1 MERRRYD
8 IRDILNT
15 TPVKEIMSQ
24 PVTTINKDKHFSEVE
39 NIFVNQHI
47 RHLPVVNDS
56 GTLVGL
62 MTKRD
67 LYKTLSPRRA
77 LSGEMDASL
86 DNIVESEG
94 VYYSRR
100 LLDKFILEKIMKIE
114 VCTLLPEDSVGQA
127 IRIMFQNKFGSVVIV
142 DKDRKVQGMIT
153 RFDILRLASQFVDAP
168 DA

>member
-1 MERRRYD
+1 MERTEFD
-8 IRDILNT
+8 IRVILNT
-15 TPVKEIMSQ
+15 TQVKEVMSQ
-24 PVTTINKDKHFSEVE
+24 PVTTVNKDKDFSEVE
-39 NIFVNQHI
+39 KLFVNQHI

-67 LYKTLSPRRA
+67 LYKTLSPRKS
-77 LSGEMDASL
+77 LSGEANESL
-86 DNIVESEG
+86 DHIVESEG

-100 LLDKFILEKIMKIE
+100 LLDEFILEKIMNVE

-127 IRIMFQNKFGSVVIV
+127 VRIMFQNKFGSVVIV
-142 DKDRKVQGMIT
+142 DREKKVQGIIT
-153 RFDILRLASQFVDAP
+153 RFDILRLANQFVDAP